1 MALSVQN
8 ALLALFPLA
17 GDASLPI
24 YSTPDGQYNR
34 IASALAALDYP
45 IQSCFSPDGLKLYVL
60 TALAAGSDDVVLHVF
75 DLAAWQ
81 KLVTSATLTANMASA
96 MVATGDGT
104 VVVSATNAVLV
115 IDGATGALVTTVNYQ
130 GPPAQASTGQYM
142 ALSPDGQ
149 YVLLALVAWGL
160 MVVNTS
166 DWTING
172 TLEVDASFG
181 SVGGLGPSWL
191 AQFSPDGSR
200 LFYNV
205 AGELRCKSWPAL
217 ETIALP
223 ALASAQHVRLLF
235 LNDTGTQF
243 LHSSRDVG
251 NTDVFKVDLVAE
263 TEDIFYSLPVS
274 LDAWN
279 CLDLQL
285 SPDRSRLVIF
295 WFSASA
301 YHAKVVNV
309 ATQADELALDFPVTT
324 YTSLAPMSA
333 VVWAPTASLKK
344 ITGTVRDAA
353 NEPAARV
360 VRITGRSQGGVDLWT
375 ASGVDGVYSAVVA
388 AGGEVSRIVYDNTGA
403 HNDIIDRV
411 VL

>member
-1 MALSVQN
+1 MALSDQN

-34 IASALAALDYP
+34 TASALAALDYP

-60 TALAAGSDDVVLHVF
+60 TAPAAGSDDVVLHVF
-75 DLAAWQ
+75 DLATWQ
-81 KLVTSATLTANMASA
+81 KLVTSAPLSATMASA

-142 ALSPDGQ
+142 VLSPDGQ
-149 YVLLALVAWGL
+149 YVLLARVAWGL
-160 MVVNTS
+160 MVINTS
-166 DWTING
+166 DWTVNSV
-172 TLEVDASFG
+172 LAVDASFG
-181 SVGGLGPSWL
+181 SAGGLGPSWL

-205 AGELRCKSWPAL
+205 GGVLTCKSWPAL
-217 ETIALP
+217 EVVTLP
-223 ALASAQHVRLLF
+223 ALATVQHVRLMF

-243 LHSSRDVG
+243 LYSSRDVD
-251 NTDVFKVDLVAE
+251 NADIFKVDLVAE

-274 LDAWN
+274 LDSWN
-279 CLDLQL
+279 RLDLQL

-301 YHAKVVNV
+301 YHAKVLNMD
-309 ATQADELALDFPVTT
+309 TQAEELELDFPITT
-324 YTSLAPMSA
+324 TSHHPMGA
-333 VVWAPTASLKK
+333 VLWTPTATLKK
-344 ITGTVRDAA
+344 VTGTVRDDAD
-353 NEPAARV
+353 EPAVRT
-360 VRITGRSQGGVDLWT
+360 VRITGRSAGVPDVWT
-375 ASGVDGVYSAVVA
+375 ASGVDGVYSAVIA
-388 AGGEVSRIVYDNTGA
+388 AGGEVNRIVYASTGTY
-403 HNDIIDRV
+403 NDIIDRV